1 MKPNEEQFDII
12 NYFTDKRHMGR
23 ILSVEA
29 PPGTGKT
36 YTAVATC
43 INYTNQRLIE
53 NSEYNGMS
61 LILTFSKNA
70 RAQIENQLDKLC
82 HNDKQIKKHIEIT
95 NFHSFFQKYVWA
107 YSKYIGLDED
117 LIITSTKQR
126 KKMLDE
132 KLSFIPKY
140 TGDKYQ
146 YDWIDSL
153 LEGELYPLLNGKIRT
168 SVKDILPYK
177 DDIEKIIKDAN
188 KKGYIGF
195 SDIGYYMNKLLTKS
209 SELLEIIQRKY
220 EVIVLDEYQDV
231 SDLQDEI
238 VKKIIGNRN
247 KAIFFS
253 DSKQMI
259 YGWRGASSTRIHDL
273 FHHYDREILSI
284 ELKKNMRFKDR
295 KDIDSL
301 ISKVRKNE
309 YNIEQAKT
317 TDNVKYIKIPVDD
330 KNLYN
335 KRSKNIMYSKLQYA
349 IINNLPNIINTKE
362 KSIGV
367 LCRNNDQ
374 VEFLQ
379 RVLREKFSIH
389 TKIISNN
396 EEEHN
401 MVCDL
406 IEFLNKPVEG
416 VDINQLT
423 NEVTKYIFAI
433 IYDNNIGSI
442 KRNKL
447 DLVTYTN
454 YKNARL
460 PALRKIK
467 EAIEIADKDRNF
479 INCIYKSITI
489 MKEMDFKINY
499 CNFSLL
505 KKALSLGSV
514 DENKIT
520 KLFLQ
525 HQYLQAF
532 KRLNGIYILNIHQSK
547 GREFDFVYLVDRE
560 SISKDENLFY
570 VGVSRTKEKLS
581 IIDWVQK

>member
-12 NYFTDKRHMGR
+12 NYFTDKRHMER

-43 INYTNQRLIE
+43 INYTNQRLVE

-82 HNDKQIKKHIEIT
+82 HNDKKIKKYIEVT

-107 YSKYIGLDED
+107 YSKYIGLDEN

-126 KKMLDE
+126 KEILDE
-132 KLSFIPKY
+132 KLSFILKY

-146 YDWIDSL
+146 YGWIDSL
-153 LEGELYPLLNGKIRT
+153 LEGELYPLFNGKIRT

-177 DDIEKIIKDAN
+177 DDIEKIIKDVN
-188 KKGYIGF
+188 KKGYLGF

-209 SELLEIIQRKY
+209 SELLKIIQRKY

-259 YGWRGASSTRIHDL
+259 YGWRGASPNRIHDL
-273 FHHYDREILSI
+273 FQYYNGEII
-284 ELKKNMRFKDR
+284 GMELKKNMRFNDQ
-295 KDIDSL
+295 KDICSL
-301 ISKVRKNE
+301 ISEVRNNE
-309 YNIEQAKT
+309 YDMEQSKT
-317 TDNVKYIKIPVDD
+317 TNNVKYIKIPVDD

-335 KRSKNIMYSKLQYA
+335 KRSKNIMYGKLQYA
-349 IINNLPNIINTKE
+349 IINNLPRTRKTEE

-379 RVLREKFSIH
+379 RTLRENFSIH
-389 TKIISNN
+389 TKVISNN

-406 IEFLNKPVEG
+406 IEFLNKPVEE

-433 IYDNNIGSI
+433 IYDSNIGSVR
-442 KRNKL
+442 RNKL

-460 PALRKIK
+460 PVLRKIK
-467 EAIEIADKDRNF
+467 EVIEIADEDKNF

-489 MKEMDFKINY
+489 MKEMGFKINY
-499 CNFSLL
+499 CNFNLL
-505 KKALSLGSV
+505 RKVLSLGSV

-520 KLFLQ
+520 TLFLQ

-547 GREFDFVYLVDRE
+547 GREFDFVYLVDRD